1 MLMAPV
7 EQPAI
12 ESTICLSPRLVCV
25 ARFGVLMHMMTTRM
39 SSSFWR
45 ELLGGFRVLGS
56 LLGFWRART

>member
-12 ESTICLSPRLVCV
+12 ESTICLPSVCV
-25 ARFGVLMHMMTTRM
+25 ARFGVVMHMMTTRM

-56 LLGFWRART
+56 LLGF